1 MASEKKTRGSFVRK
15 LRSKYRLVISNAETF
30 QEVWG
35 MRLSRMNLM
44 VAVGGFFLLVLLL
57 SWVVIFFT
65 PVRELLPGNSS
76 QAITQQVVGN
86 ALRADSLEREVT
98 LWNTYLLRNGLARI
112 ARQQFAYWCEENYHP
127 R

>member
-1 MASEKKTRGSFVRK
+1 MRK

-76 QAITQQVVGN
+76 
-86 ALRADSLEREVT
+86 R
-98 LWNTYLLRNGLARI
+98 W
-112 ARQQFAYWCEENYHP
+112 
-127 R
+127 